1 MVKLSIYTF
10 VKDGLYY
17 DFHIVDMLKHHI
29 PLADE
34 IIVNEG
40 FSSDGTYEAIKDLD
54 PKIKVHRFEWD
65 RSDPSKWHMRFK
77 NQAREL
83 CTGDWCILLDCDEF
97 IPEWEFE
104 RLRRY
109 LSTTDKLIV
118 PIRFT
123 HFYGNYRVYIA
134 TPSQITPE
142 LGMRIHR
149 NRPDAEVWGDGANVR
164 IRGQKYGPEI
174 VTNEAF
180 ACHHF
185 GCVRNPARLRQKW
198 RTQAKQHKEDH
209 PKWDRLPS
217 FLFDLL
223 PHRWND
229 KDILDR
235 LSIYEGPH
243 IKAVRDNPS
252 EFIRDDFLLIKML
265 STKGCVEAADSK

>member
-1 MVKLSIYTF
+1 MKLSIYTF
-10 VKDGLYY
+10 VKDGLFY
-17 DFHIVDMLKHHI
+17 DFHIVDMLKHHL

-40 FSSDGTYEAIKDLD
+40 FSTDGTYEAIKDLD
-54 PKIKVHRFEWD
+54 PKIRVHRFEWD

-104 RLRRY
+104 RLRNY
-109 LSTTDKLIV
+109 LSATDKTIV
-118 PIRFT
+118 PVRFT

-134 TPSQITPE
+134 ELSQITPT

-149 NRPDAEVWGDGANVR
+149 NRPDVEVWGDGANVR
-164 IRGQKYGPEI
+164 IRGQACGPEI
-174 VTNEAF
+174 VANEAF
-180 ACHHF
+180 GCHHF
-185 GCVRNPARLRQKW
+185 GCVRKPARLRQKW
-198 RTQAKQHKEDH
+198 RTQAKQHNETA
-209 PKWDRLPS
+209 PKWDRVPS

-229 KDILDR
+229 KDLLDR
-235 LSIYEGPH
+235 LNIYEGPH
-243 IKAVRDNPS
+243 IKAVRDNPT
-252 EFIRDDFLLIKML
+252 EFVRDDFFLVEEL
-265 STKGCVEAADSK
+265 SKNRCIGAVDTE